1 MPARRKPVVNEE
13 EPMGI
18 VISRGNRAEEAPRF
32 AAYVWGPVPDAE
44 VEPTGEMV
52 AA

>member
-1 MPARRKPVVNEE
+1 MIDMSQNRQDE

-18 VISRGNRAEEAPRF
+18 VISRGSRAESAPRF
-32 AAYVWGPVPDAE
+32 AAYLWCQVADTLPARP
-44 VEPTGEMV
+44 EPR